1 LISKPDYLQWLV
13 IMSEKKGGVLN
24 KKQKKF
30 IATNIVPALK
40 LYNLKE
46 WQEACVSFAPPHY
59 AKMTR
64 KMWFNNNKKRI
75 DSAREIVEFIEGWT
89 QTFRENSDFECVSK
103 GTIREEIIELVR
115 SEQERLYSTRG
126 RVNVVKLSGFKT
138 LIRWADR
145 PALLNDGPYG
155 GKLSIPDSGRIVR
168 KKSGKGKKSRTMRF
182 MPPEIDL
189 SAKPIIWD
197 GGRVNLEIVLINKY
211 NHPYQNVELE
221 FNFNQELEVISISPF
236 GWSPEDM
243 KAIVGFVPASLDDEP
258 TRIEGS
264 LELMTKNNMDRC
276 MFSAIIHFDNTEK
289 GVREKT
295 KRTDREIR
303 IR

>member
-1 LISKPDYLQWLV
+1 MPS
-13 IMSEKKGGVLN
+13 KKGGVLN
-24 KKQKKF
+24 KKQKKY
-30 IATNIVPALK
+30 IATHIAPALK

-64 KMWFNNNKKRI
+64 KMWFNENKKRI
-75 DSAREIVEFIEGWT
+75 DPAREIVEFIEGWT
-89 QTFRENSDFECVSK
+89 QTFKENSDFEDVSK
-103 GTIREEIIELVR
+103 ETIREEIIELVR
-115 SEQERLYSTRG
+115 SEEERLYSTRG

-138 LIRWADR
+138 LIKWADK
-145 PALLNDGPYG
+145 PSLLNDGPYG

-168 KKSGKGKKSRTMRF
+168 KKSGKEKKNCTMKF

-189 SAKPIIWD
+189 SAKPIIRD

-211 NHPYQNVELE
+211 NHPYQKVEIE
-221 FNFNQELEVISISPF
+221 FNFNQNLEVVSISPF
-236 GWSPEDM
+236 GWFPEDK

-258 TRIEGS
+258 TRIEGF
-264 LELMTKNNMDRC
+264 LELMTKSNTDRC
-276 MFSAIIHFDNTEK
+276 LLSVIIHFDNTEK

-295 KRTDREIR
+295 KRKDREIR